1 MKKAMLSTLAWAAFA
16 FAAAGAVQAHDRGE
30 QWTLA
35 NEYPANSLSGEGDAY
50 FARLVAQKSQ
60 GKLSIVAMPDAKLGY
75 KSREQLRAVADGRL
89 AMADSFGGALGDEH
103 PLFGLASLPFVA
115 ADVGRARDLY
125 DIARAAYDA
134 AFAGFNQKLLYATP
148 WPPSGLWTK
157 VPIASPGD
165 IATLKIRTYDKAGTD
180 VFARLGAKASVV
192 SFTDLPAKLASG
204 EIDAVLSSGDGGAGR
219 KLWEHLPRFTA
230 INYAIPL
237 SFTTVNADRWKA
249 LDDATRDALM
259 EAAAETE
266 ARQWRALDGRLAE
279 NYARMRENGMTI
291 ATDVSPELRMQLL
304 EAATVAAREWAA
316 KAGPEGRKL
325 LERFSVR

>member
-16 FAAAGAVQAHDRGE
+16 FAVAGAVQANDHGE

-50 FARLVAQKSQ
+50 FARLVPQKSQ
-60 GKLSIVAMPDAKLGY
+60 GKL
-75 KSREQLRAVADGRL
+75 
-89 AMADSFGGALGDEH
+89 
-103 PLFGLASLPFVA
+103 
-115 ADVGRARDLY
+115 
-125 DIARAAYDA
+125 
-134 AFAGFNQKLLYATP
+134 
-148 WPPSGLWTK
+148 
-157 VPIASPGD
+157 SPGD

-266 ARQWRALDGRLAE
+266 ARQWRALDGRL
-279 NYARMRENGMTI
+279 
-291 ATDVSPELRMQLL
+291 
-304 EAATVAAREWAA
+304 
-316 KAGPEGRKL
+316 
-325 LERFSVR
+325 